1 MRLSQWRVFIGNYF
15 QARTELRV
23 RSLSNFQQMTISGA
37 SIDEQSSTY
46 FREKDL
52 ISKQNRI
59 HSQFDRRHKKTTGW
73 LDSTL
78 VNWLLAHLILT

>member
-1 MRLSQWRVFIGNYF
+1 MCLSQWRVFIGNYF

-37 SIDEQSSTY
+37 SIDEQNSTY

-59 HSQFDRRHKKTTGW
+59 HSQFHATRRRQV
-73 LDSTL
+73 D
-78 VNWLLAHLILT
+78 